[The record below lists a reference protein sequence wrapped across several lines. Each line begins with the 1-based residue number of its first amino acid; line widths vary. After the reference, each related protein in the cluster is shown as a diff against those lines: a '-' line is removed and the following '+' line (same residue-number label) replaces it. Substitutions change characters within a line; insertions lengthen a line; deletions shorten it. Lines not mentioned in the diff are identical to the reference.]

1 MIPNVPNYY
10 LCNYPRIK
18 VTFHENSAIL
28 LKLKSEK
35 RIDEDEFKNRC
46 IHGKFVYFQVGGTPY
61 PISLNKDFAFIFEAS
76 CVEFSNNILFSEFPD
91 CVIFFDKKDIR
102 SIEIIIN

>member
-35 RIDEDEFKNRC
+35 IDEDELKMAAFMENSS
-46 IHGKFVYFQVGGTPY
+46 
-61 PISLNKDFAFIFEAS
+61 IS
-76 CVEFSNNILFSEFPD
+76 
-91 CVIFFDKKDIR
+91 R
-102 SIEIIIN
+102 